1 MTHIAEKS
9 SRVYC
14 YLKTGHLCCASVAI
28 TLQGSVQS
36 FKNLSSG
43 NEHEKNPAESSPLLY
58 RSDFSTTISLLV
70 LWSQCQK
77 IMLMKNTSVS
87 FWGKKVWNA
96 CYSQAMSGIQHMLK
110 ALTIFLEVPVIRLC
124 RIHVHT
130 DLQKQHPLLL
140 ILDWVWKLLD
150 TGFLL
155 SKIPVQ
161 ECSPIKERTC
171 TFSTH
176 SSPSKIARHKF
187 ASNNSNGQAVLV
199 NPQSNPES
207 DFYNI
212 VE

>member
-1 MTHIAEKS
+1 MSMKRIQQNHLHYSIDQISPPQVFHYYFFEVSVKKSCWWKIPLTHFGEKRS
-9 SRVYC
+9 GMHAI
-14 YLKTGHLCCASVAI
+14 LKLC
-28 TLQGSVQS
+28 Q
-36 FKNLSSG
+36 
-43 NEHEKNPAESSPLLY
+43 ESS
-58 RSDFSTTISLLV
+58 T
-70 LWSQCQK
+70 
-77 IMLMKNTSVS
+77 
-87 FWGKKVWNA
+87 
-96 CYSQAMSGIQHMLK
+96 LK
-110 ALTIFLEVPVIRLC
+110 ALTTFLEIPVIRLC

-161 ECSPIKERTC
+161 ECSPIKEWTC

-207 DFYNI
+207 DFHHI